1 MRVPILLYI
10 KWNDSKQFYE
20 MKEYLDE
27 LLRLL
32 RYDSLYPPQEIALSK
47 GVMNGNSILVTT
59 PTSSGKTLIGLMG
72 MINILNKRKK
82 VVYLTPLKAL
92 ATEKFNEFN
101 IIKNLSYYNDRK
113 IKIAI
118 STGDYDSSGSELIDK
133 DIIILTNEK
142 MDSILRHDSNW
153 INNVGLFIIDEIHLL
168 TERERGPTLE
178 IILTKIKLM
187 PQKPQIIGISAT
199 VSNSDEVAEW
209 LTCESI
215 QSNWRPTE
223 LIEGVYNYGKVTMN
237 NGTSYDIDNI
247 GILDNS
253 TNAITSLAMDSITNG
268 GGQSLVFAET
278 RKRTVSL
285 AKKTSEIVSKFL
297 DKPSKQLAQKTGVE
311 ILKEGDDTE
320 LNRTLS
326 STVANGVGF
335 HHAGLGAK
343 SRQIVEKAFR
353 NGIVKILF
361 ATPTLAAGVNL
372 PARRVIITSIFR
384 YDYEFGGNVPM
395 SVLQYKQICGRAGRP
410 AYDKYGEAIIIA
422 DSRTNPEDLYNHFVL
437 GVPEPIVSQLMDE
450 RALRVHVLGI
460 LASKP
465 KMLKSELLHF
475 FEQTFLSKY
484 QGSQTIGFE
493 IESLLTFLTN
503 EKLIIMRN
511 DLLMPT
517 KFGKR
522 VSLLYIDPKTGI
534 KFKKNLDSYKGNIYD
549 INNFSANRYENNVIN
564 FLYWICDCYDFYPK
578 LTLRQNETAH
588 FQRLFDKHK
597 LDSYGLSNY
606 DYSLKSLV
614 ILLEWLD
621 ESSEANLNEKIGVE
635 PGDLHRMVETTYWL
649 LYCLYEIAKLV
660 ERKDLL
666 PEINILR
673 LRIKHGVKSELI
685 PLIQL
690 EGIGRIRARSLYR
703 AGITDVAMIEKIS
716 ESKLGS
722 IPKIGVKLAK
732 KLKSQ
737 IKN

>member
-1 MRVPILLYI
+1 
-10 KWNDSKQFYE
+10 

-27 LLRLL
+27 LLKSLK
-32 RYDSLYPPQEIALSK
+32 YDSLYPPQELALSK
-47 GVMNGNSILVTT
+47 GVMNGNNVLVTT

-72 MINILNKRKK
+72 MINILNMGKK

-92 ATEKFNEFN
+92 ATEKFNEFKVITDLSCFRNRRVN
-101 IIKNLSYYNDRK
+101 IG
-113 IKIAI
+113 I
-118 STGDYDSSGSELIDK
+118 STGDYDSSGSELVDK
-133 DIIILTNEK
+133 DVIILTNEK

-153 INNVGLFIIDEIHLL
+153 IYNVGLFIIDEIHLL
-168 TERERGPTLE
+168 TERERGPALE

-209 LTCESI
+209 LTCEPI

-237 NGTSYDIDNI
+237 DGTNYDIDNM
-247 GILDNS
+247 GITDNTTS
-253 TNAITSLAMDSITNG
+253 AITSLAMDSITND

-285 AKKTSEIVSKFL
+285 AKKTSEIVAKFL
-297 DKPSKQLAQKTGVE
+297 DKTSIKLAQKAGVE

-320 LNRTLS
+320 LTRTLS
-326 STVANGVGF
+326 STVAKGVGF

-384 YDYEFGGNVPM
+384 YDYQYGGNVPM

-450 RALRVHVLGI
+450 RALRVHVLGVI
-460 LASKP
+460 ASKP
-465 KMLKSELLHF
+465 KMLKSELLYF

-484 QGSQTIGFE
+484 QGNQTINFE
-493 IESLLTFLTN
+493 IGSLLTYLRD

-511 DLLMPT
+511 DLLIAT

-522 VSLLYIDPKTGI
+522 ISLLYIDPKTGI
-534 KFKKNLDSYKGNIYD
+534 QFKNNLDSYDGNKYD
-549 INNFSANRYENNVIN
+549 INDINSNKHENNNVVN

-578 LTLRQNETAH
+578 LSLRQNETEY
-588 FQRLFDKHK
+588 FQRLFEKHR
-597 LDSYGLSNY
+597 LGSYGLSNY
-606 DYSLKSLV
+606 DYSLKNLV
-614 ILLEWLD
+614 ILLEWID
-621 ESSEANLNEKIGVE
+621 ESTEANLNEKIGVE

-649 LYCLYEIAKLV
+649 LHCLYEIAKLI

-673 LRIKHGVKSELI
+673 IRIRHGVKSELI

>member
-1 MRVPILLYI
+1 
-10 KWNDSKQFYE
+10 
-20 MKEYLDE
+20 
-27 LLRLL
+27 
-32 RYDSLYPPQEIALSK
+32 
-47 GVMNGNSILVTT
+47 
-59 PTSSGKTLIGLMG
+59 
-72 MINILNKRKK
+72 
-82 VVYLTPLKAL
+82 
-92 ATEKFNEFN
+92 
-101 IIKNLSYYNDRK
+101 
-113 IKIAI
+113 
-118 STGDYDSSGSELIDK
+118 
-133 DIIILTNEK
+133 
-142 MDSILRHDSNW
+142 
-153 INNVGLFIIDEIHLL
+153 
-168 TERERGPTLE
+168 
-178 IILTKIKLM
+178 
-187 PQKPQIIGISAT
+187 
-199 VSNSDEVAEW
+199 
-209 LTCESI
+209 
-215 QSNWRPTE
+215 
-223 LIEGVYNYGKVTMN
+223 
-237 NGTSYDIDNI
+237 
-247 GILDNS
+247 
-253 TNAITSLAMDSITNG
+253 
-268 GGQSLVFAET
+268 
-278 RKRTVSL
+278 
-285 AKKTSEIVSKFL
+285 VSKFL

-326 STVANGVGF
+326 STVAKGVGF

-422 DSRTNPEDLYNHFVL
+422 DTRTNPEDLYNHFVL
-437 GVPEPIVSQLMDE
+437 GEPEPIVSQLMDE

-493 IESLLTFLTN
+493 IESLLTFLTD

-534 KFKKNLDSYKGNIYD
+534 EFKKNLDSYKGNIND
-549 INNFSANRYENNVIN
+549 INNVSANRYENNVIN

-597 LDSYGLSNY
+597 LDSCGLSNY

-703 AGITDVAMIEKIS
+703 SGITDVAMIEKIS

>member
-1 MRVPILLYI
+1 
-10 KWNDSKQFYE
+10 

-27 LLRLL
+27 LLKSLK
-32 RYDSLYPPQEIALSK
+32 YDSLYPPQELALSK
-47 GVMNGNSILVTT
+47 GVMNGNNVLVTT

-72 MINILNKRKK
+72 TINILNKGKK

-92 ATEKFNEFN
+92 ATEKFNEFKVITDLSCFRNRRVN
-101 IIKNLSYYNDRK
+101 IG
-113 IKIAI
+113 I
-118 STGDYDSSGSELIDK
+118 STGDYDSSGSELVDK
-133 DIIILTNEK
+133 DVIILTNEK
-142 MDSILRHDSNW
+142 MDSILRHDPNW
-153 INNVGLFIIDEIHLL
+153 IYDVGLFIIDEIHLL

-209 LTCESI
+209 LTCEPI

-237 NGTSYDIDNI
+237 DGTNYDIDNI
-247 GILDNS
+247 GISDNS
-253 TNAITSLAMDSITNG
+253 TSGITSLAMDSITND

-285 AKKTSEIVSKFL
+285 AKKTSEIVAKIL
-297 DKPSKQLAQKTGVE
+297 DKNSIKLAQKTGVE

-326 STVANGVGF
+326 STVAKGVGF

-384 YDYEFGGNVPM
+384 YDYQYGGNVPM

-450 RALRVHVLGI
+450 RALRVHVLGVI
-460 LASKP
+460 ASKP
-465 KMLKSELLHF
+465 KMLKSELLYF

-484 QGSQTIGFE
+484 QGNQIISFE
-493 IESLLTFLTN
+493 IESLLTYLSD

-511 DLLMPT
+511 DLLIAT

-522 VSLLYIDPKTGI
+522 ISLLYIDPKTGI
-534 KFKKNLDSYKGNIYD
+534 QFKNNLDTYSGNKHNIHD
-549 INNFSANRYENNVIN
+549 INSNKHENNVIN

-578 LTLRQNETAH
+578 LTLRQNETEY
-588 FQRLFDKHK
+588 FQRLFQKHK
-597 LDSYGLSNY
+597 LGSYGLSNI
-606 DYSLKSLV
+606 DYTLKNLV
-614 ILLEWLD
+614 ILLEWID

-649 LYCLYEIAKLV
+649 LYCLYEIAKLI

-673 LRIKHGVKSELI
+673 IRIRHGVKSELI

-722 IPKIGVKLAK
+722 IPKIGVKLAR

>member
-1 MRVPILLYI
+1 
-10 KWNDSKQFYE
+10 

-27 LLRLL
+27 LLKSLK
-32 RYDSLYPPQEIALSK
+32 YDSLYPPQELALSK
-47 GVMNGNSILVTT
+47 GVMNGNNVLVTT

-72 MINILNKRKK
+72 MINILNMGKK

-92 ATEKFNEFN
+92 ATEKFNEFKVITDLSCFRNRRVN
-101 IIKNLSYYNDRK
+101 IG
-113 IKIAI
+113 I
-118 STGDYDSSGSELIDK
+118 STGDYDSSGSELVDK
-133 DIIILTNEK
+133 DVIILTNEK

-153 INNVGLFIIDEIHLL
+153 IYNVGLFIIDEIHLL

-209 LTCESI
+209 LTCEPI

-237 NGTSYDIDNI
+237 DGTNYDIDNI
-247 GILDNS
+247 GISDNS
-253 TNAITSLAMDSITNG
+253 TSAITSLAMDSITND

-285 AKKTSEIVSKFL
+285 AKKTSEIVAKFL
-297 DKPSKQLAQKTGVE
+297 DKTSIKLAQKTGVE

-326 STVANGVGF
+326 STVAKGVGF

-384 YDYEFGGNVPM
+384 YDYQYGGNVPM

-450 RALRVHVLGI
+450 RALRVHVLGVI
-460 LASKP
+460 ASKP
-465 KMLKSELLHF
+465 KMLKSELLYF

-484 QGSQTIGFE
+484 QGNQTISFE
-493 IESLLTFLTN
+493 IESLLTYLRD

-511 DLLMPT
+511 DLLIAT

-522 VSLLYIDPKTGI
+522 ISLLYIDPKTGI
-534 KFKKNLDSYKGNIYD
+534 QFKNNLDSYDGNKYD
-549 INNFSANRYENNVIN
+549 INDINSNKHENNNVIN

-578 LTLRQNETAH
+578 LSLRQNETEY
-588 FQRLFDKHK
+588 FQRLFEKHK
-597 LDSYGLSNY
+597 LGSYGLSNY
-606 DYSLKSLV
+606 DYSLKNLV
-614 ILLEWLD
+614 ILLEWID

-649 LYCLYEIAKLV
+649 LHCLYEIAKLI

-673 LRIKHGVKSELI
+673 IRIRHGVKSELI

>member
-1 MRVPILLYI
+1 
-10 KWNDSKQFYE
+10 

-27 LLRLL
+27 LLKSLK
-32 RYDSLYPPQEIALSK
+32 YDSLYPPQELALSK
-47 GVMNGNSILVTT
+47 GVMNGNNVLVTT

-72 MINILNKRKK
+72 MINILNMGKK

-92 ATEKFNEFN
+92 ATEKFNEFKVITDLSCFRNRRVN
-101 IIKNLSYYNDRK
+101 IG
-113 IKIAI
+113 I
-118 STGDYDSSGSELIDK
+118 STGDYDSSGSELNDK
-133 DIIILTNEK
+133 DVIILTNEK

-153 INNVGLFIIDEIHLL
+153 IYNVGLFIIDEIHLL
-168 TERERGPTLE
+168 TERERGPALE

-199 VSNSDEVAEW
+199 ISNSDEVAEW
-209 LTCESI
+209 LTCEPI

-237 NGTSYDIDNI
+237 DGTNYDIDNI
-247 GILDNS
+247 GITDNTTS
-253 TNAITSLAMDSITNG
+253 AITSLAMDSITND

-285 AKKTSEIVSKFL
+285 AKKTSEIVAKFL
-297 DKPSKQLAQKTGVE
+297 DKTSIKLAQKAGVE

-320 LNRTLS
+320 LTRTLS
-326 STVANGVGF
+326 STVAKGVGF

-384 YDYEFGGNVPM
+384 YDYQYGGNVPM
-395 SVLQYKQICGRAGRP
+395 SILQYKQICGRAGRP

-450 RALRVHVLGI
+450 RALRVHVLGVI
-460 LASKP
+460 ASKP
-465 KMLKSELLHF
+465 KMLKSELLYF

-484 QGSQTIGFE
+484 QGNQTISFE
-493 IESLLTFLTN
+493 IGSLLTYLRD

-511 DLLMPT
+511 DLLIAT

-522 VSLLYIDPKTGI
+522 ISLLYIDPKTGI
-534 KFKKNLDSYKGNIYD
+534 QFKNNLDSYDGNKYD
-549 INNFSANRYENNVIN
+549 INDINSNKHENNNVIN

-578 LTLRQNETAH
+578 LSLRQNETEY
-588 FQRLFDKHK
+588 FQRLFEKHK
-597 LDSYGLSNY
+597 LGSYGLSNY
-606 DYSLKSLV
+606 DYSLKNLV
-614 ILLEWLD
+614 ILLEWID
-621 ESSEANLNEKIGVE
+621 ESTEANLNEKIGVE

-649 LYCLYEIAKLV
+649 LHCLYEIAKLI

-673 LRIKHGVKSELI
+673 IRIRHGVKSELI